1 MGKYL
6 CDAVFMGNAETMGQN
21 EINMTPKL
29 MCQCQTTALKKK
41 NKQSL
46 SGRLWPLLPFGSCPV
61 CFEWDS
67 WHYLDSASLL
77 SSISSS
83 APPKDSH
90 LSDSWLISLLAFRY
104 LPSSLCAVSEQK
116 RAQLCIFYII

>member
-41 NKQSL
+41 KKNSP
-46 SGRLWPLLPFGSCPV
+46 SV
-61 CFEWDS
+61 
-67 WHYLDSASLL
+67 A
-77 SSISSS
+77 
-83 APPKDSH
+83 
-90 LSDSWLISLLAFRY
+90 AFAFWI
-104 LPSSLCAVSEQK
+104 LPSL
-116 RAQLCIFYII
+116 F